1 MRARHD
7 KERGQAAVET
17 ALTLPM
23 MLFALLG
30 ILQLTL
36 AYHARILTEYAAFKA
51 ARAGSVYRA
60 DCRRMQQA
68 ALMALI
74 PSMPTVKAAPSEQ
87 FVRAATAVTTWRFNQ
102 SSKLTPLVFV
112 DYRIENMRWPFD
124 VQLDPSSEA
133 PMRLRIRL
141 AYFFEYRIPMVNWIM
156 TRYWLAVNTGRRWAS
171 TDPTMAMLQAKQP
184 VAMAS
189 TDELVTNA
197 QAAIA
202 RSYFTTPIV
211 ATWSMRMMS
220 DPMPRERGEGRCR

>member
-1 MRARHD
+1 MRARHER
-7 KERGQAAVET
+7 ERGQAAVET

-74 PSMPTVKAAPSEQ
+74 PSMPTVKAEPAEQ
-87 FVRAATAVTTWRFNQ
+87 FIRTALAVTNLRFNK

-112 DYRIENMRWPFD
+112 DYRIENMRRPFD
-124 VQLDPSSEA
+124 EPLAPGMP
-133 PMRLRIRL
+133 PMRLRVKL

-156 TRYWLAVNTGRRWAS
+156 AKYWLAVNTGRRWAS
-171 TDPTMAMLQAKQP
+171 ADPTMAMLQAKQP
-184 VAMAS
+184 FALGS

-197 QAAIA
+197 QAAIG
-202 RSYFTTPIV
+202 RSYYTTPIV

-220 DPMPRERGEGRCR
+220 DPLPNERGEGRCR